1 MYIDKQKYNSIN
13 YSFNYKLAIFL
24 NICRRNNLP
33 KNLLSKA
40 FLIMLKGIALDHYYN
55 NILSQH
61 SYQDVCSSFHTFFK
75 GLGYY

>member
-24 NICRRNNLP
+24 NICRRNNLS

-40 FLIMLKGIALDHYYN
+40 FPIILKKIALDYYYN
-55 NILSQH
+55 NILSQC
-61 SYQDVCSSFHTFFK
+61 SY
-75 GLGYY
+75 